1 MEKSR
6 PNLEVEKSSLPNTF
20 ASNGTM
26 SSDRQPS
33 DLDRARTSAQ
43 WIASRWPK
51 RPQFGIVLGTGA
63 GDVAKAI
70 EVDEVFDYADIPEFP
85 VSTATGHASRLICG
99 TIAGVTVVAM
109 KGRFHLYEGYSWQRA
124 THGIRVFE
132 QLGLKNLIVTNAA
145 GGINPKFVS
154 GDVMLIASHFDWM
167 FRHAQPRGAWNFARA
182 PERRSDSVYDSKL
195 MELAEQAARRAD
207 FPIYRGVYAGM
218 LGPNFETR
226 AEYRALR
233 KLGADAVGMSTIPEV
248 CLASQFN
255 WRVLG
260 VSVIANVANPDTLVP
275 TSGEEVIELADIA
288 TRKLKAIVEEVLAS
302 DR

>member
-1 MEKSR
+1 MDPFS
-6 PNLEVEKSSLPNTF
+6 
-20 ASNGTM
+20 TM
-26 SSDRQPS
+26 TSPTPQCDM
-33 DLDRARTSAQ
+33 DRARISTD
-43 WIASRWPK
+43 WIFRRWPK
-51 RPQFGIVLGTGA
+51 QPRFGIVLGTGA

-70 EVDEVFDYADIPEFP
+70 EVEEVFEYREIPEFP

-124 THGIRVFE
+124 THGIRVFD

-145 GGINPKFVS
+145 GGINSKFVS

-167 FRHAQPRGAWNFARA
+167 FRYAQPRGAWNFERT
-182 PERRSDSVYDSKL
+182 PQRRSDMVYDSEF

-260 VSVIANVANPDTLVP
+260 LSVIANVADPDILVP

-288 TRKLKAIVEEVLAS
+288 TRKLKAIVEEVLAFH
-302 DR
+302 R